1 MTAWL
6 TKKKIPIGQK
16 ATSAVYLDNNMHMM
30 PKTNPKIVV
39 VTIRDV
45 LAIFNLLF
53 FAMIRNPFLSQSQ
66 WIINTKTREIQH
78 YFFPQI
84 GLQRGGEVS
93 RFGRINF
100 AGFQERS

>member
-16 ATSAVYLDNNMHMM
+16 ATSAVYLDNNIHMM

-53 FAMIRNPFLSQSQ
+53 LMIRNPFLSQSQ
-66 WIINTKTREIQH
+66 WIINTKTGEMQH
-78 YFFPQI
+78 FFTQI
-84 GLQRGGEVS
+84 GFKKGGEVS